1 MATKTTGWYCA
12 CSASVT
18 ASTATT
24 ATITVYCYWQNNGWK
39 YNINNVSAWVYCNG
53 NSYQVKNAGSIDADS
68 SNTQKV
74 SCGSHSFTVGKTTS
88 TQSISCYAKI
98 TSASSYV
105 SGTKTSS
112 TVSVSVAAK
121 TSYTVK
127 YNANGGIGAP
137 SSQTKWYGTTLTLSS
152 AKPTRTGYTFKGWG
166 TSASATTVSYAAGA
180 SYTANA
186 AVTLYAIWTAKT
198 YTVKYN
204 ANGGSGAPSNQTKTY
219 GVSLTLSSTKPTR
232 TNYTFKG
239 WGTSASA
246 TTVAYAA
253 GASYTTNASVT
264 LYAIWE
270 LAYTKPRITGF
281 TISRCNSS
289 GTESDEG
296 TYCLVKFSWATDKTV
311 SSITAKYKLS
321 SAADSAYTST
331 TISASGTSGSVSK
344 VIGGGA
350 LSTENTYTIY
360 VSVTD
365 SGGTTYKT
373 KTLSGMI
380 FPIDAKSGGTGLAIG
395 KPAELDGI
403 LELGWPG
410 LFRKDVYI
418 GSSNAWADGGS
429 GVRLSKNGGIQIQ
442 RSSKTTNPH
451 IDFFLFESTECDCQI
466 IYFYSSKD
474 LGFRYANTYQFDSS
488 IHTTGNLV
496 LCKNGFVDGSASVIQ
511 TYWADKA
518 RHNIIERSTDGLSA
532 KLGWSGSSSYAT
544 IALIRGQTCK
554 YQNSSGTT
562 SLSDE
567 RLKKDFTTLD
577 NWEAFYD
584 SLEPCAFKMKT
595 GNSGRYHIG
604 FKAQQVEDALI
615 NNELTT
621 SDFAGFVKTR
631 YEKDDDA
638 PEITEAYE
646 EAGINPGDDEYGL
659 IYTEFIALNTYK
671 IQKLQKE
678 NAALKEKVD
687 SLESRIAALEK
698 LLT

>member
-24 ATITVYCYWQNNGWK
+24 ATITVYCYWQNNGWR
-39 YNINNVSAWVYCNG
+39 YGINNVSAWVYCNG
-53 NSYQVKNAGSIDADS
+53 KPYQVKDAGSIDADS

-74 SCGSHSFTVGKTTS
+74 SCGSHSFTVSKTTS
-88 TQSISCYAKI
+88 KQSISCYAKI

-127 YNANGGIGAP
+127 YNANGGSGAP
-137 SSQTKWYGTTLTLSS
+137 SNQTKWYGTTLTLSS
-152 AKPTRTGYTFKGWG
+152 TKPTRTGYTFKGWG

-186 AVTLYAIWTAKT
+186 AVTLYAIWTANT

-219 GVSLTLSSTKPTR
+219 GVSLKLSSTKPTR

-246 TTVAYAA
+246 TTVVYAA

-281 TISRCNSS
+281 TIARCNSS

-365 SGGTTYKT
+365 SGGTSYKT
-373 KTLSGMI
+373 KTLSAME
-380 FPIDAKSGGTGLAIG
+380 FSIDCLDGGSGVAIG
-395 KPAELDGI
+395 KPAELEGYFDVKYLMKLRDSIEFAVANKRIYGVDTDGT
-403 LELGWPG
+403 LKEGFNPVNNSGNTVLGYG
-410 LFRKDVYI
+410 NYTKKFGNTNVYGYDVTIGVSNLATAYSYRPYIRQGDSFNVDLYISGWTSNGGADIYFTIFLSRPII
-418 GSSNAWADGGS
+418 GSPTVTCTSIDGFRLRQNNAYTHGCTYNKFVTPSSMTATTRYTY
-429 GVRLSKNGGIQIQ
+429 GVTVKATFST
-442 RSSKTTNPH
+442 TTNVVNNAPIG
-451 IDFFLFESTECDCQI
+451 IDF
-466 IYFYSSKD
+466 Y
-474 LGFRYANTYQFDSS
+474 
-488 IHTTGNLV
+488 
-496 LCKNGFVDGSASVIQ
+496 
-511 TYWADKA
+511 
-518 RHNIIERSTDGLSA
+518 
-532 KLGWSGSSSYAT
+532 
-544 IALIRGQTCK
+544 
-554 YQNSSGTT
+554 GT
-562 SLSDE
+562 
-567 RLKKDFTTLD
+567 
-577 NWEAFYD
+577 
-584 SLEPCAFKMKT
+584 
-595 GNSGRYHIG
+595 
-604 FKAQQVEDALI
+604 
-615 NNELTT
+615 LTF
-621 SDFAGFVKTR
+621 S
-631 YEKDDDA
+631 
-638 PEITEAYE
+638 
-646 EAGINPGDDEYGL
+646 
-659 IYTEFIALNTYK
+659 
-671 IQKLQKE
+671 
-678 NAALKEKVD
+678 
-687 SLESRIAALEK
+687 
-698 LLT
+698 